1 MWKFM
6 TIQIYYKCA
15 TNRVLMVVVIVATG
29 CATVSVTIETLMK
42 WDLAIQ
48 DHVAG
53 NDLRFE

>member
-1 MWKFM
+1 
-6 TIQIYYKCA
+6 
-15 TNRVLMVVVIVATG
+15 MVVVIVATG

-53 NDLRFE
+53 NNFIFQWWY

>member
-1 MWKFM
+1 M
-6 TIQIYYKCA
+6 TIRIYYKCA

-29 CATVSVTIETLMK
+29 CATVSVTRETLMK

-53 NDLRFE
+53 NNFIFW